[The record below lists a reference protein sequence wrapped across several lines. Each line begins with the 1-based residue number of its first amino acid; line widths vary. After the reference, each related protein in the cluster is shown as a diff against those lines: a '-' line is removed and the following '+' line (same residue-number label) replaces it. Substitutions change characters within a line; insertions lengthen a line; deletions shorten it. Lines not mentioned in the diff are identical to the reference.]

1 MTSPIARARITHYA
15 AMRALARHGVCHPVA
30 RALLAAAAGA
40 AAGAY
45 AAGHHV
51 IDIHGATHRIAG
63 ERPAHT

>member
-1 MTSPIARARITHYA
+1 MPSPVARARITHFA
-15 AMRALARHGVCHPVA
+15 AMRALARHGVHHPVA

-51 IDIHGATHRIAG
+51 LDLHTASLRR
-63 ERPAHT
+63 ERS